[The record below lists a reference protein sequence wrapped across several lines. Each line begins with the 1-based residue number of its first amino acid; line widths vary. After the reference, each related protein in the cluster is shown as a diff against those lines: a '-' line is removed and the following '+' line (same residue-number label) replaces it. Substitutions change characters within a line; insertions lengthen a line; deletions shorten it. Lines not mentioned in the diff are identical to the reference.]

1 MFVGAYST
9 LGVVWDIA
17 DTVNG
22 LIIYPNLIGLLVMF
36 KQIVKIKDDFY
47 NEQLPIY
54 REEKRLKKQGK

>member
-1 MFVGAYST
+1 
-9 LGVVWDIA
+9 
-17 DTVNG
+17 
-22 LIIYPNLIGLLVMF
+22 MF